1 MLNKEPKAVRH
12 SCRFFKWGVMSK
24 DYATLAH
31 KQLELIVQRNDRFSL
46 TYVCVDTHSG
56 QYVANHA

>member
-1 MLNKEPKAVRH
+1 
-12 SCRFFKWGVMSK
+12 MSK